1 MFQVGSIFCSRLELL
16 SRTAAGN
23 RAYVS
28 GRHNTTPRRIHTWF
42 LFISQRTLRE
52 TSRIFAW
59 KFASNF
65 CVDRIVARKFAAY
78 YRTPRSISRKFARI
92 KTIDV
97 AKSQRKIA
105 NCQRDFFSSEIS
117 SKSQR
122 KIANCRRDFF
132 SSEIS
137 LKSHEKREFC
147 WSSFALLFHNTVPQF
162 PTTTK
167 TTLSKTLR
175 EGCRCAKLLFFTSWR
190 QG

>member
-28 GRHNTTPRRIHTWF
+28 GRHNTTSRRIHTWF

-65 CVDRIVARKFAAY
+65 RVDRIVARKFAAY
-78 YRTPRSISRKFARI
+78 YRTPWSISRKFARI

-105 NCQRDFFSSEIS
+105 NCRRDFFSSEIS
-117 SKSQR
+117 SKS
-122 KIANCRRDFF
+122 AN
-132 SSEIS
+132 
-137 LKSHEKREFC
+137 
-147 WSSFALLFHNTVPQF
+147 FAEVRLHY
-162 PTTTK
+162 
-167 TTLSKTLR
+167 
-175 EGCRCAKLLFFTSWR
+175 FFTILYLSFRRR
-190 QG
+190 QRPHCQKHSVKAAAVRIYSFSLADVKVNFISYEESDLTIFFCNR